1 MRKIFAFCV
10 HHPAVVIG
18 IIAVITA
25 LAALQVPNIR
35 LDPRAEIFIAEDN
48 PVRVAYVNN
57 QDDFTY
63 HEETFIGVVGS
74 DIFDRA
80 TLEQIRT
87 IASEAEKIPLVKEV
101 KHLLNIDYITGS
113 EAGIEVTE
121 LAPDGEVPQTRAE
134 MELFKQ
140 RVDSWDFFRNLF
152 ISEDHTGSLISITM
166 QEGTETDDLIPI
178 YYDLLAIVDKAQEL
192 DQGRNRIFI
201 SGVPVVNSLMGDYM
215 IRDMRV
221 FIPFVNLVVIAT
233 LFLFFRNI
241 RGVVLP
247 LLTVAISTTWTLA
260 LLSVLKWPLTQV
272 TVSLPVMT
280 IAVGIAYG
288 IHVLENV
295 FSDAEAGKRGKEGI
309 IGATT
314 RVSMPVIM
322 AGLTTMGGFASL
334 ATTDVVPIKQLGLL
348 AAFGVLAA
356 LTISLTF
363 IPAVLSVLDSLGRE
377 IVPRHHTRRDVIG
390 PFLRFFS
397 ALSLR
402 HSSGV
407 IIVSLIILAVSIG
420 GALRIKSDMDPIK
433 TFKPGS
439 PIRVAD
445 DYLNAKF
452 AGTSMFNVVLNGSG
466 PDDIKDPEVLRMI
479 DALEQ
484 NLKTIPEVGKVM
496 SITDLI
502 KRMNQ
507 VMHNDD
513 PRYYTIPES
522 RELVAQYL
530 LLYSFSGGDEIER
543 FVNHDFSKAQ
553 TLLIIKSQAS
563 TLAERVMLQ
572 IDEFNRQELAGGGR
586 QAFATGISAITRE
599 FNHIVIIGQISSFV
613 LALILV
619 IFVTMP
625 IFKSVKLG
633 LFSIL
638 PLFIPILINFGL
650 MGFAGISL
658 NAATAMIASIS
669 VGVGIDYSIHFLSR
683 YRHELGICG
692 DTNQAVITAI
702 NTSGRAIM
710 YNALAVAAGF
720 IVLVLSNFVPVVQS
734 GYLTALVMLTSSTA
748 ALTVLPAFIVK
759 FHPRIPAE
767 RCLNGSQTSAAI
779 PTPQKED
786 I

>member
-10 HHPAVVIG
+10 HHPWV
-18 IIAVITA
+18 IIAVIAALTV
-25 LAALQVPNIR
+25 LAALQIPKIKI
-35 LDPRAEIFIAEDN
+35 DPRAEIFIAEDN
-48 PVRVAYVNN
+48 PVRVAYVKN
-57 QDDFTY
+57 QDEFTY
-63 HEETFIGVVGS
+63 HEETYIGVVGS
-74 DIFDRA
+74 DVFDRT
-80 TLEQIRT
+80 TLEQIRAIST
-87 IASEAEKIPLVKEV
+87 EAEKIPLVKEV
-101 KHLLNIDYITGS
+101 KNLLTIGYITGS

-121 LAPDGEVPQTRAE
+121 LAPDGEVPRTPAE
-134 MELFKQ
+134 MELFRR

-152 ISEDHTGSLISITM
+152 ISEDHTGSLISIIM
-166 QEGTETDDLIPI
+166 KEGTETDDLVPI
-178 YYDLLAIVDKAQEL
+178 YYDLLAIVDKTQKL

-221 FIPFVNLVVIAT
+221 FIPIVNLVVIAT
-233 LFLFFRNI
+233 LFLFFRTI

-260 LLSVLKWPLTQV
+260 LLAVLKWPLTQV

-309 IGATT
+309 IGATA
-314 RVSMPVIM
+314 RVSLPVIM

-334 ATTDVVPIKQLGLL
+334 ATTDVVPIKQLGYL
-348 AAFGVLAA
+348 ASFGVMAA
-356 LTISLTF
+356 LIISLTF
-363 IPAVLSVLDSLGRE
+363 IPAVLSILDGLGRE
-377 IVPRHHTRRDVIG
+377 YIPRHHTRRDVIG
-390 PFLRFFS
+390 PVLRLFS

-420 GALRIKSDMDPIK
+420 GTLMIKSDMDPIK

-445 DYLNAKF
+445 DYLNATF

-466 PDDIKDPEVLRMI
+466 PDDIKDPEVLRKI
-479 DALEQ
+479 DALGQ
-484 NLKTIPEVGKVM
+484 SLKSIPEVGKVI
-496 SITDLI
+496 SIVDLI

-507 VMHNDD
+507 VMHDDD
-513 PRYYTIPES
+513 PRSYTIPES

-553 TLLIIKSQAS
+553 ILLIIKSQAS
-563 TLAERVMLQ
+563 ALAERVILQ
-572 IDEFNRQELAGGGR
+572 IDEFNRRELAAGGR

-599 FNHIVIIGQISSFV
+599 FNRIVITGQISSFV
-613 LALILV
+613 LALVLV

-625 IFKSVKLG
+625 IFKSAKLG

-650 MGFAGISL
+650 MGFAGITL

-683 YRHELGICG
+683 YRHELGVGCDI
-692 DTNQAVITAI
+692 DQAITTAI
-702 NTSGRAIM
+702 HTSGRAIM

-734 GYLTALVMLTSSTA
+734 GYLTALVMITSSTA
-748 ALTVLPAFIVK
+748 ALTVLPAFIAR

-767 RCLNGSQTSAAI
+767 RCLEDSQKADTI
-779 PTPQKED
+779 PTPQRED